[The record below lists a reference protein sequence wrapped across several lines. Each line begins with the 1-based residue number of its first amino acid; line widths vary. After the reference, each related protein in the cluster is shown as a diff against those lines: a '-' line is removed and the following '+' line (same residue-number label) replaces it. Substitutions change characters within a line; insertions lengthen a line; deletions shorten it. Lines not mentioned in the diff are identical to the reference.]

1 MSSVSCIIVNYNN
14 EKFIKQCIDSV
25 LKQSRRVDEIIISDD
40 CSTDN
45 SLEIIYEYAKIHD
58 NIRVLKNEVNVGV
71 SKNRDN
77 AIRLAK
83 GEFITTLDSDDY
95 YYPQKIENEIR
106 ILEQYP
112 DAIACSDVV
121 DVDIYG
127 QILMHRSTIEMCSR
141 NLNKR
146 IEKLVCGNK
155 KNHPK
160 DLMYSKNTY
169 IKVGGINTNL
179 HLNEDWDFKLKLAG
193 LSAQWIHSGVIGT
206 AYRHTGIGLSSKAR
220 IYKAALVK
228 FSILINYYKKST
240 NKLRYSITLLKY
252 CFIFGII
259 KLIRNRR

>member
-1 MSSVSCIIVNYNN
+1 MSNVSCIIVNYNN
-14 EKFIKQCIDSV
+14 EKFIKQCIDSI
-25 LKQSRRVDEIIISDD
+25 LQQSRRVDEIIISDD
-40 CSTDN
+40 CSNDN
-45 SLEIIYEYAKIHD
+45 SLEIIYEYAKKHD
-58 NIRVLKNEVNVGV
+58 NIRVLKNEVNIGV

-83 GEFITTLDSDDY
+83 SEFITTLDSDDY
-95 YYPQKIENEIR
+95 YYPEKIENEIR
-106 ILEQYP
+106 ILEQCP
-112 DAIACSDVV
+112 DAIACSDVI

-127 QILMHRSTIEMCSR
+127 RILMHRSTIEMCSR

-146 IEKLVCGNK
+146 IEKLICGNK
-155 KNHPK
+155 KHHPK

-169 IKVGGINTNL
+169 ITVGGINTNL

-193 LSAQWIHSGVIGT
+193 RPVKWIHSGVVGT
-206 AYRHTGIGLSSKAR
+206 AYRHTGTGLSSTAKM
-220 IYKAALVK
+220 YEAAIVK